1 MKPVKYMQLIID
13 TVVVNLNVTVRSE
26 VKVTQ
31 ACPTLCD
38 PMDYTVRGVLQ
49 ARILVWVAVPF
60 SRVSSPTQG
69 LNPDLLH
76 CRRILLPAEP
86 RGKPYEIS
94 DYESPM

>member
-1 MKPVKYMQLIID
+1 MQLIID

-49 ARILVWVAVPF
+49 WVAVPVCRESSQLRDRTQV
-60 SRVSSPTQG
+60 SR
-69 LNPDLLH
+69 
-76 CRRILLPAEP
+76 IA
-86 RGKPYEIS
+86 RGFFTS
-94 DYESPM
+94 